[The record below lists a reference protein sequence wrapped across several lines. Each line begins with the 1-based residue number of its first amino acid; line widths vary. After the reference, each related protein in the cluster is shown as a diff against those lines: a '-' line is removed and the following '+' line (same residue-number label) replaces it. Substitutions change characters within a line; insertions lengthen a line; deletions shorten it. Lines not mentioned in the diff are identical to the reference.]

1 MFWSECFQVNNPSD
15 QKELIP
21 EFYDSDGNFLC
32 NTLRVDL
39 GTRQDGV
46 KVWDVRLPPW
56 ASSPLEFVN
65 QMREGLETPSVN
77 DALHFWIDLTFGFG
91 QRGKLAELCD
101 NIFHPLTMADVDD
114 LRDIQDPVRRLAMEV
129 QAVEF
134 GRMPQQLFFRPHKPR
149 LPAPTTINE
158 EFTITQGVKSWTD
171 ELMVAHGVV
180 EDCVSGS
187 AIPLS
192 GVLCNLI
199 PPVSSKDPTPASAIS
214 VSEFAKKIS
223 SESMMCAGIIG
234 PAGAGK
240 SWCLNRMF
248 FDICNLLLQQHQ
260 SAFHARLPTLIYAD
274 VFVHRCGCSYVSYL
288 KFLHGDSQGC
298 HIASSAVRKGRAVLL
313 VDGLEEAK
321 NDVDI
326 YR

>member
-1 MFWSECFQVNNPSD
+1 M
-15 QKELIP
+15 
-21 EFYDSDGNFLC
+21 FLC

-65 QMREGLETPSVN
+65 RMREGLETPSVN
-77 DALHFWIDLTFGFG
+77 DSLHFWIDLTFGFG
-91 QRGKLAELCD
+91 QRGKSAELCD

-114 LRDIQDPVRRLAMEV
+114 LSDVQDPVRRLAMEV

-134 GRMPQQLFFRPHKPR
+134 GRMPEQLFFRPHKPR
-149 LPAPTTINE
+149 LPAPTSINE
-158 EFTITQGVKSWTD
+158 EFTITQGVKAWTD

-187 AIPLS
+187 AVPLS

-199 PPVSSKDPTPASAIS
+199 PPVSLEYPTASPSVS
-214 VSEFAKKIS
+214 VSEFAKMIS
-223 SESMMCAGIIG
+223 SESMCVGIIG

-248 FDICNLLLQQHQ
+248 FDICNLLLQQQQ
-260 SAFHARLPTLIYAD
+260 SMSHARLPILIYAD
-274 VFVHRCGCSYVSYL
+274 VFIHRCGCSYVSYL
-288 KFLHGDSQGC
+288 KHLHGDSQGC
-298 HIASSAVRKGRAVLL
+298 YIASSAVRKGRAVLL

-321 NDVDI
+321 KDVDV

>member
-1 MFWSECFQVNNPSD
+1 
-15 QKELIP
+15 
-21 EFYDSDGNFLC
+21 
-32 NTLRVDL
+32 
-39 GTRQDGV
+39 
-46 KVWDVRLPPW
+46 
-56 ASSPLEFVN
+56 
-65 QMREGLETPSVN
+65 MREGLETPSVN

-91 QRGKLAELCD
+91 QRGKAAELCD
-101 NIFHPLTMADVDD
+101 NIFHPLTMADVDE

-134 GRMPQQLFFRPHKPR
+134 GRMPQQLFTRPHKPR
-149 LPAPTTINE
+149 LPAPTNINE
-158 EFTITQGVKSWTD
+158 EFTITQGVKAWTD

-180 EDCVSGS
+180 EDCVSGG
-187 AIPLS
+187 AVPLS

-199 PPVSSKDPTPASAIS
+199 PPNSSDEATPSVIIS
-214 VSEFAKKIS
+214 VSEFAKLIS
-223 SESMMCAGIIG
+223 SESMMCVGIIG

-248 FDICNLLLQQHQ
+248 FEICNLLLQQQ
-260 SAFHARLPTLIYAD
+260 QLSSHARLPILIYAD
-274 VFVHRCGCSYVSYL
+274 VFVHRCGCSYGSYL

-298 HIASSAVRKGRAVLL
+298 YIASSAVRKGRAVLL

-321 NDVDI
+321 SDVDV